1 MNGNALRQVVI
12 VGGGTAGWMAAAG
25 LARVFGNLLDITL
38 VESEEIGTV
47 GVGEA
52 TIPQIQLYN
61 RLLGIDEDAFVR
73 ATQGSFK
80 LGIVF
85 DGWGAPGERYIHA
98 FGEPGTPLGGLPFHH
113 YWLRDR
119 LARGERGAPDLWAY
133 SLNAEAAFAGRFGRS
148 PPGGFGPLGEM
159 PYAFHFDAHLYAK
172 FLRAYAERLGVKR
185 VEGKVVDVALGEPDG
200 RVRSL
205 RLDRDREVSGELFVD
220 CSGFRGLLIEQ
231 ALQTGYEDWS
241 EHLPA
246 DRAVAVPCARVE
258 PLTPWTKATADAAG
272 WRWRIP
278 LQHRTGNGYVF
289 CSRFLSEDEATAR
302 LLSQLDGEAL
312 GDPRPLRF
320 VTGKRRRIWNR
331 NVVALGL
338 ASGFMEPLE
347 STSIHLVQSCLDKL
361 IQYFPDRDF
370 ADAPRDRFNAEAD
383 AEYVAIRDFLVLHY
397 TATRRDDT
405 PFWRH
410 CRDALPQP
418 ETLKARLELWRRA
431 GRLPVES
438 HDLFKPNS
446 WLQVLVGQGVEAEG
460 YSPLA
465 NRLEGARLSAWLTD
479 VRGLVARTR
488 DQLPDHAAF
497 IAGACRAEAA

>member
-1 MNGNALRQVVI
+1 MNAQSLRQVVI

-25 LARVFGNLLDITL
+25 LARVFGALLDITL

-52 TIPQIQLYN
+52 TIPQIQIYN
-61 RLLGIDEDAFVR
+61 RLLGLDEDEFVR

-85 DGWGAPGERYIHA
+85 DGWGAAGGRYIHA
-98 FGEPGTPLGGLPFHH
+98 FGEPGAPLGGLPFHH
-113 YWLRDR
+113 HWLRDR
-119 LARGERGAPDLWAY
+119 LSRNAGGPPDLWAY
-133 SLNAEAAFAGRFGRS
+133 SLNAQAAWDGRFART
-148 PPGGFGPLGEM
+148 PAGGFGPLGSM

-172 FLRAYAERLGVKR
+172 FLRAYAERLGVRR

-200 RVRSL
+200 RVRSI
-205 RLDRDREVSGELFVD
+205 RLDRGLDIEGELFID

-231 ALQTGYEDWS
+231 ALETGYEDWS
-241 EHLPA
+241 EFLPA

-289 CSRFLSEDEATAR
+289 CSRFISEDEATAR

-312 GDPRPLRF
+312 AEPRPLRF
-320 VTGKRRRIWNR
+320 VTGKRRKIWNR
-331 NVVALGL
+331 NVVSLGL

-347 STSIHLVQSCLDKL
+347 STSIHLVQACLDKL
-361 IQYFPDRDF
+361 IQYFPDRRF
-370 ADAPRDRFNAEAD
+370 SDAPRDRFNAEAD
-383 AEYVAIRDFLVLHY
+383 AEYTAIRDFLVLHY

-410 CRDALPQP
+410 CRTEIPRSEA
-418 ETLKARLELWRRA
+418 LKARLDLWEET
-431 GRLPVES
+431 GRLTEEER
-438 HDLFKPNS
+438 DLFKPTS
-446 WLQVLVGQGVEAEG
+446 WLQVLVGQGVEARG
-460 YSPLA
+460 FSPLA
-465 NRLEGARLSAWLTD
+465 ARVEPDKLTAWLSD
-479 VRGLVARTR
+479 VRALVARTSG
-488 DQLPDHAAF
+488 DLPSHDRF
-497 IAGACRAEAA
+497 IAANCKAGAA